1 MDNNE
6 FTLEVSQAAVAEM
19 VRNVLL
25 YRDRHGDQ
33 YGQQCNEYTLEEPD
47 GVDNEEGIF
56 RERQLFFTEDVNV
69 DSGRE
74 EAL

>member
-1 MDNNE
+1 
-6 FTLEVSQAAVAEM
+6 M

-25 YRDRHGDQ
+25 YRDWHGDQ

-47 GVDNEEGIF
+47 GVDNEEGIL
-56 RERQLFFTEDVNV
+56 RERELCFTEDVNV

>member
-1 MDNNE
+1 MRQSGNGKKC
-6 FTLEVSQAAVAEM
+6 SP
-19 VRNVLL
+19 
-25 YRDRHGDQ
+25 YRDRHGTQ

>member
-25 YRDRHGDQ
+25 YRDRHGTQ
-33 YGQQCNEYTLEEPD
+33 YGQQCNECTLEEPD
-47 GVDNEEGIF
+47 GVNEEGIF

>member
-1 MDNNE
+1 MISVIAIWVFCDDH
-6 FTLEVSQAAVAEM
+6 LC
-19 VRNVLL
+19 
-25 YRDRHGDQ
+25 DQ
-33 YGQQCNEYTLEEPD
+33 YGQQCNEYTFEEPD
-47 GVDNEEGIF
+47 GVDNEEGIL

>member
-6 FTLEVSQAAVAEM
+6 PGGSCAKAEM

-47 GVDNEEGIF
+47 GVDNEEGMI

>member
-1 MDNNE
+1 MDN
-6 FTLEVSQAAVAEM
+6 
-19 VRNVLL
+19 
-25 YRDRHGDQ
+25 
-33 YGQQCNEYTLEEPD
+33 NEYTLEEPD
-47 GVDNEEGIF
+47 GVDNEEGIL

>member
-1 MDNNE
+1 
-6 FTLEVSQAAVAEM
+6 M
-19 VRNVLL
+19 VRNVRLIEIGMETNMDNNVMSLL
-25 YRDRHGDQ
+25 WKSLMGSTTKRGFF
-33 YGQQCNEYTLEEPD
+33 L
-47 GVDNEEGIF
+47 